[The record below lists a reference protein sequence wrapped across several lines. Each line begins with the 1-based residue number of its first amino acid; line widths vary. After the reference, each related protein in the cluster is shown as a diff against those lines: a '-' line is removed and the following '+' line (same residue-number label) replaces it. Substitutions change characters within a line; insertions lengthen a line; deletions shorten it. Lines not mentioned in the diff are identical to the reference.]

1 MGTSRFSRW
10 PCCRDWKKFFKVI
23 GSHSEF
29 VMFSLQAIKHRWL
42 CDNTDRVWQA
52 KPLAMWLPLSA
63 KTGMTHVAHWYIPC
77 FDRS

>member
-1 MGTSRFSRW
+1 
-10 PCCRDWKKFFKVI
+10 
-23 GSHSEF
+23 
-29 VMFSLQAIKHRWL
+29 MFSLQAIKHRWL